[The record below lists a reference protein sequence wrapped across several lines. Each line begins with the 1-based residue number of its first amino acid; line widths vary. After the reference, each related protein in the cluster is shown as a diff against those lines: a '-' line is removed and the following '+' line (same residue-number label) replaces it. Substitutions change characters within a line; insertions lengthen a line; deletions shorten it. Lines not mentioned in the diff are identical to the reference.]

1 MRLLPKLP
9 VTIVFIEKVGKICY
23 TSYMKSSSSLPENLS
38 SILWSYDLGKLD
50 LKNDRR
56 AILINII
63 NYGNWNQWRWLVK
76 TYSPTVVREEIKEIP
91 ATAFRPGALKLI
103 SLLLKVSIPQHARK
117 RSQ

>member
-50 LKNDRR
+50 LEKNRR
-56 AILINII
+56 VILVSVI
-63 NYGNWNQWRWLVK
+63 NYGDWNQWRWLIK
-76 TYSPTVVREEIKEIP
+76 TYGSTVVREELKKMSP
-91 ATAFRPGALKLI
+91 TAFRPGALKLI
-103 SLLLKVSIPQHARK
+103 SLLLKVSITQHARK
-117 RSQ
+117 SSQ